1 MPRVGLHMIVR
12 DEAHVIERCLR
23 SVRPLI
29 DWWVV
34 SDTGSSDGT
43 QELVRRTLADVPGRL
58 LERPWVN
65 FGHNRQE
72 ALEAARALPQ
82 SSAEDHVLWIDADE
96 ELVDL
101 PTGWPDLDADGHH
114 LEVEFGPL
122 RYQRLALVRLGMPW
136 RWRGAV
142 HEYLDLP
149 DAEIGALG
157 APRVLVRK
165 EGARSKDPDTYRK
178 DALLIEAELVRE
190 PDDPRMQFY
199 LGQSWRDAG
208 EPERALAAYRK
219 RAANPAGWLQERGLA
234 ALEVGLLL
242 EQRSAPAPEV
252 SDAFLDAVAWLP
264 GRAEPLV
271 HLARVERLRGRHEVA
286 HVFASA
292 AMAITAPPPDA
303 LFADLATY
311 AWRARDEH
319 ALACWWTG
327 RYAEGL
333 PSALAA
339 SRARPD
345 DPRLQEN
352 VAWFRR
358 RLGSERR
365 IHSSTERFDVRVEID
380 ARLGEV
386 RDVAGN
392 EPGAVELAE
401 EGAQGTAADH
411 PELAVDHLEGLPLPC
426 QGACDDDVPQRY
438 VLDLESGVARLLDAG
453 AEESGDRLT
462 PLHVG
467 HTGHAEHRVLG
478 VERDDCVDVA
488 VVVGAFP
495 RQTDGR
501 DSRHLGGGRWAHGS
515 LRSVLGSATLVRS
528 DVMQTSLPVIG
539 SDSSGRRPSS
549 RGACLPTS
557 AQGPSRLGLARH
569 PSH

>member
-1 MPRVGLHMIVR
+1 MREHVARIDLDHAGERGTRRVDLTGGELLRAGLDQGRHRLRTQDRDVLLGGLVIGAPGDHQCSTEQHGDGTQGEGTVESTHGAEYATTRVIEPIHYRLAMPRVGLHMIVR

-199 LGQSWRDAG
+199 LGQSWRDAESPNG
-208 EPERALAAYRK
+208 P
-219 RAANPAGWLQERGLA
+219 
-234 ALEVGLLL
+234 
-242 EQRSAPAPEV
+242 
-252 SDAFLDAVAWLP
+252 WLP
-264 GRAEPLV
+264 IGS
-271 HLARVERLRGRHEVA
+271 G
-286 HVFASA
+286 
-292 AMAITAPPPDA
+292 PP
-303 LFADLATY
+303 T
-311 AWRARDEH
+311 
-319 ALACWWTG
+319 
-327 RYAEGL
+327 
-333 PSALAA
+333 
-339 SRARPD
+339 RP
-345 DPRLQEN
+345 
-352 VAWFRR
+352 
-358 RLGSERR
+358 
-365 IHSSTERFDVRVEID
+365 
-380 ARLGEV
+380 
-386 RDVAGN
+386 
-392 EPGAVELAE
+392 
-401 EGAQGTAADH
+401 
-411 PELAVDHLEGLPLPC
+411 
-426 QGACDDDVPQRY
+426 
-438 VLDLESGVARLLDAG
+438 
-453 AEESGDRLT
+453 
-462 PLHVG
+462 VG
-467 HTGHAEHRVLG
+467 
-478 VERDDCVDVA
+478 C
-488 VVVGAFP
+488 
-495 RQTDGR
+495 
-501 DSRHLGGGRWAHGS
+501 
-515 LRSVLGSATLVRS
+515 RSVALRPSRS
-528 DVMQTSLPVIG
+528 GCCWS
-539 SDSSGRRPSS
+539 SDRRP
-549 RGACLPTS
+549 
-557 AQGPSRLGLARH
+557 H
-569 PSH
+569 PR